1 MEYATKRINWKCTVY
16 DTSIR
21 YTICI
26 TMGIL
31 PMLKLNNMWKFED
44 EHVIDGMIYANDIE
58 KWVTVEE
65 YTEYHYG
72 TH

>member
-1 MEYATKRINWKCTVY
+1 MYHYGYFAHA
-16 DTSIR
+16 
-21 YTICI
+21 
-26 TMGIL
+26 
-31 PMLKLNNMWKFED
+31 KLNNMWNFKD

-72 TH
+72 AH